1 MEFRWIG
8 LAVALLSAM
17 PASAQDAPR
26 ETATGGGV
34 SVELNAATAAS
45 SGGCTL
51 SFLVTNG
58 TDVDLESVVYETVLF
73 DASGQVDRLT
83 LFDFGALPQD
93 RPRVR
98 QFTMPDRACS
108 DYGQILFNGAAT
120 CDGAEGARDVCGTG
134 LHLTSRADI
143 EVTG

>member
-8 LAVALLSAM
+8 LAMAMLLPL
-17 PASAQDAPR
+17 PAVAQDASP
-26 ETATGGGV
+26 TNGADGIL
-34 SVELNAATAAS
+34 SVELNAATDAA

-51 SFLVTNG
+51 SFLVTNATG
-58 TDVDLESVVYETVLF
+58 SDLESVVYETVLF

-98 QFTMPDRACS
+98 QFTMPDRACA
-108 DYGQILFNGAAT
+108 DYGHILFNGAAT
-120 CDGAEGARDVCGTG
+120 CDGVEGARDVCGAG
-134 LHLTSRADI
+134 LSLTSRAAI